1 MTLHLPYE
9 KHFLNTFSNINGYMV
24 DKKTIFVIDTS
35 NICVTQA
42 EKDNSFSIPSFI
54 EGETLNVV
62 VVKTAKSNEYIF
74 YAYGSDKEN
83 VKKTILEFMND
94 FNILETN
101 NVDDVTI
108 VNHISFSEVVK

>member
-24 DKKTIFVIDTS
+24 DKKTIFVINTS
-35 NICVTQA
+35 NICVAQA
-42 EKDNSFSIPSFI
+42 EKGNSFSIPSFI

-74 YAYGSDKEN
+74 YTYGSDKEN